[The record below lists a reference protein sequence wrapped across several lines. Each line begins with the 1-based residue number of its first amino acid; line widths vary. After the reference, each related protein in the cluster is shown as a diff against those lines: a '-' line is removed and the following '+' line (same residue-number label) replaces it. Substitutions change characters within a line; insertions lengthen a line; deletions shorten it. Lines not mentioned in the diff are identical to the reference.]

1 MKSRSEGETQAIMRV
16 RLQVTYIVLITNP
29 TVIDVLPITILLQ
42 LGIVV
47 KN

>member
-29 TVIDVLPITILLQ
+29 TVTDVLLIIIILQ
-42 LGIVV
+42 LGIVL